1 MKMFLLGMLVMYFLF
16 NVILKMSFVILEDD
30 LKKIMK
36 QDKKKIFK
44 SMIKTL
50 FFGGIL
56 VVKGSSN
63 YF

>member
-1 MKMFLLGMLVMYFLF
+1 MKMFLLGMLAMYFLF
-16 NVILKMSFVILEDD
+16 NVVLKMSFVILEDD
-30 LKKIMK
+30 LRKIMK

-56 VVKGSSN
+56 VVKESSN